1 MTLDYL
7 ISTYFIAVPM
17 VIFPVL
23 IIKGL
28 YQLIKKLK

>member
-7 ISTYFIAVPM
+7 ISAYFIAVPM
-17 VIFPVL
+17 VIFPIL

-28 YQLIKKLK
+28 YQIIKKLK